1 MTNITNSNNELYAD
15 YEKIP
20 HSSQKENSD
29 YEKLKA
35 DLAKYREAKNN
46 IMNFIKA
53 SDYDQAQKL
62 YTSEYIAAS
71 QKLIE
76 SINSIIEDNIM
87 EAQNM
92 TDSNRSIFK
101 SASIFEIV
109 SIIAGALIALFSGL
123 KMSFWLKKRIHNVV
137 KFANNLAA
145 GDLTQQLKI
154 MAEDELGTMGKALNI
169 SLKNTRELVS
179 ELVDGVSEMSA
190 SSEELTATMEEV
202 SATMINI
209 RESAEQISQGN
220 TQLSFSTKKVSS
232 SSEEM
237 NGLVRKLSDDTI
249 KLEHTSD
256 EIMERALKVKDSAEG
271 SSITAND
278 LYNEKEIKIKK
289 AISNTKIVEEI
300 GKMAEVIGEI
310 SEQTNLLSLNASI
323 EAARAGEAGKGFA
336 VVAEEVRGL
345 AEQSSGAVTNIR
357 NTVAEVRNAINYLVE
372 NIEDVLNFIDN
383 YVKPDYEKL
392 KLVGQRYK
400 QDAEFVNDMSQQ
412 TLLSVN
418 IISKNISEVNNSIV
432 NISATSQESASNSE
446 GILTSISESTLAL
459 EEVAKQAQSTSEL
472 AERLSKMIHRFNV

>member
-1 MTNITNSNNELYAD
+1 
-15 YEKIP
+15 
-20 HSSQKENSD
+20 
-29 YEKLKA
+29 
-35 DLAKYREAKNN
+35 
-46 IMNFIKA
+46 
-53 SDYDQAQKL
+53 
-62 YTSEYIAAS
+62 
-71 QKLIE
+71 
-76 SINSIIEDNIM
+76 
-87 EAQNM
+87 
-92 TDSNRSIFK
+92 
-101 SASIFEIV
+101 
-109 SIIAGALIALFSGL
+109 
-123 KMSFWLKKRIHNVV
+123 
-137 KFANNLAA
+137 
-145 GDLTQQLKI
+145 
-154 MAEDELGTMGKALNI
+154 
-169 SLKNTRELVS
+169 
-179 ELVDGVSEMSA
+179 
-190 SSEELTATMEEV
+190 
-202 SATMINI
+202 
-209 RESAEQISQGN
+209 
-220 TQLSFSTKKVSS
+220 
-232 SSEEM
+232 
-237 NGLVRKLSDDTI
+237 
-249 KLEHTSD
+249 
-256 EIMERALKVKDSAEG
+256 
-271 SSITAND
+271 
-278 LYNEKEIKIKK
+278 
-289 AISNTKIVEEI
+289 
-300 GKMAEVIGEI
+300 MAEVIGEI